1 MDDLRALEERL
12 NFHFNDFSLLLRALT
27 HRSFLN
33 ENADAVLQDNERLE
47 FLGDAV
53 LDFVVGAYLYD
64 RFPELDEGDLTSLR
78 AALVRAETLAD
89 FARDF
94 DLGHFLRLGQGE
106 SESGGRERIPT
117 LCAAFEA
124 VIGAVYLDQGLTAV
138 ETLVE
143 PMIAPTLDKI
153 RASSLHKD
161 ARSEFQVWAQAR
173 YNITPRYEVTAAEGP
188 DHDKTFTVQVLVGE
202 EFWGSGQGRSKQ
214 SASQAAAAAGV
225 GKAIALEASE
235 TEAALLN
242 RLQSSEKLQP
252 AEGSEPSP
260 G

>member
-12 NFHFNDFSLLLRALT
+12 NVHFNDFSLLLRALT

-53 LDFVVGAYLYD
+53 LDFIVGAYLYD
-64 RFPELDEGDLTSLR
+64 RFPELDEGELTALR
-78 AALVRAETLAD
+78 AALVRAETLAG
-89 FARDF
+89 FARDC
-94 DLGHFLRLGQGE
+94 DLGYYLRLGQGE

-124 VIGAVYLDQGLTAV
+124 VVGALYLDQGLPAV

-143 PMIAPTLDKI
+143 PMIAPALAKI
-153 RASSLHKD
+153 QADSLHKD

-173 YNITPRYEVTAAEGP
+173 FNVTPRYEVTAAEGP
-188 DHDKTFTVQVLVGE
+188 DHDKTFTLRVLVGE
-202 EFWGSGQGRSKQ
+202 EEWGRGQGRSKQ
-214 SASQAAAAAGV
+214 AASQAAATAAV
-225 GKAIALEASE
+225 EKAMALEASE
-235 TEAALLN
+235 REAAAMLL
-242 RLQSSEKLQP
+242 
-252 AEGSEPSP
+252 AEAKT
-260 G
+260 

>member
-12 NFHFNDFSLLLRALT
+12 NVHFNDYSLLQRALT

-64 RFPELDEGDLTSLR
+64 RFPELDEGELTALR
-78 AALVRAETLAD
+78 AALVRAETLAG
-89 FARDF
+89 FARAC
-94 DLGHFLRLGQGE
+94 DLGRYLRLGQGE

-124 VIGAVYLDQGLTAV
+124 VIGALYLDQGLPAV
-138 ETLVE
+138 EALVE
-143 PMIAPTLDKI
+143 PMIAPALAKI
-153 RASSLHKD
+153 QADSLHKD

-173 YNITPRYEVTAAEGP
+173 FNVTPRYEVLAAEGP
-188 DHDKTFTVQVLVGE
+188 DHDKTFTLRVLVGDDD
-202 EFWGSGQGRSKQ
+202 WGSGQGRSKQ
-214 SASQAAAAAGV
+214 AASQAAASAALE
-225 GKAIALEASE
+225 KAMALEASE
-235 TEAALLN
+235 TEAAALL
-242 RLQSSEKLQP
+242 L
-252 AEGSEPSP
+252 AEVKP
-260 G
+260 